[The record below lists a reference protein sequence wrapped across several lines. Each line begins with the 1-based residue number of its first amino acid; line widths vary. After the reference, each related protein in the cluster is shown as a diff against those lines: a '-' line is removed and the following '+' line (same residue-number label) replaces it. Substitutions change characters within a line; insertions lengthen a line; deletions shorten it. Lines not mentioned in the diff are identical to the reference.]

1 MKSIRGVNKP
11 KRYKS
16 EEATSYR
23 EVSQGWEPLQMS
35 SHKWPSDQRSPLDLT
50 NWPLWELTRV
60 PQAQV
65 RSEQPPS
72 APERETGVGRTKA
85 SLDSQLSSTLPLVK
99 WGYQLILVGWKLK
112 PFSLPWSSHQRSFK
126 ALNGGNEF
134 CCRIAHKMPLLLYS
148 MDFSGI

>member
-50 NWPLWELTRV
+50 NWPLCELTRV

-72 APERETGVGRTKA
+72 VVPQRETGFTVIINPSIDKMKLSIDIGWMEAQTFLFA
-85 SLDSQLSSTLPLVK
+85 SKLSPK
-99 WGYQLILVGWKLK
+99 I
-112 PFSLPWSSHQRSFK
+112 F
-126 ALNGGNEF
+126 
-134 CCRIAHKMPLLLYS
+134 
-148 MDFSGI
+148 